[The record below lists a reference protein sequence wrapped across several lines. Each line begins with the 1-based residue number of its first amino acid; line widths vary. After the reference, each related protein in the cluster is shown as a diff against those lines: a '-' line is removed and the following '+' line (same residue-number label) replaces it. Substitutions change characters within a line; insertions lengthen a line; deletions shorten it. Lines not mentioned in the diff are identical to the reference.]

1 MHDIDYEKLDARVES
16 QVRRVSTGLRT
27 VLLILSILLA
37 IATVLLAG
45 LGVSSYYRMDAVM
58 LVLMIGSFGQVF
70 LHVIG
75 LLIERSGLLETV
87 RARMTVQELER
98 YEAYKALRAA
108 KAKRALDADED
119 YVELSDDGEW
129 VPVGREQKRR

>member
-129 VPVGREQKRR
+129 VPVEREQKRR

>member
-16 QVRRVSTGLRT
+16 QVRRVRTGLRLT
-27 VLLILSILLA
+27 LMILSILLA

-45 LGVSSYYRMDAVM
+45 LGVSNYFSTDAVM
-58 LVLMIGSFGQVF
+58 LVLIFGSFGQVF
-70 LHVIG
+70 LHLIG

-87 RARMTVQELER
+87 RGRMTVQELER

-129 VPVGREQKRR
+129 VPVAREQKRR

>member
-16 QVRRVSTGLRT
+16 QVRRVSTGLR
-27 VLLILSILLA
+27 LALMILSILLA
-37 IATVLLAG
+37 IAMVLLAG
-45 LGVSSYYRMDAVM
+45 LGVSNYYSRDAVM
-58 LVLMIGSFGQVF
+58 LVVVFGSFGQVF
-70 LHVIG
+70 LHLIG
-75 LLIERSGLLETV
+75 LLIERSGLLENV